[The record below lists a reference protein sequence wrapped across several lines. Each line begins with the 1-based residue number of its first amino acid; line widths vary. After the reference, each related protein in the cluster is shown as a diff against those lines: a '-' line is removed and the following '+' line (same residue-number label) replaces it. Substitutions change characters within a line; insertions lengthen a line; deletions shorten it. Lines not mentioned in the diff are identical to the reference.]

1 MSEVLI
7 KTQRE
12 EEMTS
17 FLSLH
22 EFQIEEL
29 EHGVLQVSREGEL
42 PVYLKVSDNR
52 LYFEVDLG
60 NVSEIASAEL
70 YFELLDLNTEILP
83 VSFAINNTNPEDPRL
98 ILAEARELGD
108 LSADELLAVF
118 DALELAADV
127 AAETLSK
134 AMQS

>member
-12 EEMTS
+12 EEMIS

-22 EFQIEEL
+22 EFQVEEL
-29 EHGVLQVSREGEL
+29 EHEVLQVSREGEL
-42 PVYLKVSDNR
+42 PVYLKVSENK

-83 VSFAINNTNPEDPRL
+83 VSFAINNANPEDPRL

-118 DALELAADV
+118 DALELAADK

-134 AMQS
+134 ALQS